1 MTKADLG
8 LPSASKAST
17 YQQNR
22 GIKPEIAF
30 MSKAELRKQIES
42 MHLNEERL
50 LREILRLKRQRT
62 EDLTIMNKQQEKI
75 INLHSRINS
84 ESEMS
89 PLMKA
94 G

>member
-8 LPSASKAST
+8 LPSGSKAAT

-22 GIKPEIAF
+22 GIKPETAF
-30 MSKAELRKQIES
+30 MSKAELRKTIES
-42 MHLNEERL
+42 MSLNECFL

-62 EDLTIMNKQQEKI
+62 EDLATMNNQQEKI
-75 INLHSRINS
+75 IVLYNRINS
-84 ESEMS
+84 ESNVS